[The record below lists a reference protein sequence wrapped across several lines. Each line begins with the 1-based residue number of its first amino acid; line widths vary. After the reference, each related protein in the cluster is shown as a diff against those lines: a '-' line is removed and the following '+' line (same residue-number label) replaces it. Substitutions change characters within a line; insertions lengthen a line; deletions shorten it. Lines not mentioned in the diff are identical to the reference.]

1 MAFTLAMLGFL
12 VLADAL
18 IITQQSRAIHAEMQH
33 HTDHEVDL
41 FAKLV
46 ADSLTRNDYA
56 AVEQAAISWAS
67 EQENILK
74 LKIVTSNGF
83 DLVNYSR
90 SKDVR
95 SQDSYKRKI
104 SYGDDHSIKIDIV
117 KDTSG
122 ISSTLTN
129 LVIQLVIIS
138 IILVALLGLII
149 QRIALRPLQREIN
162 LHRKTEES
170 LRHSIV
176 ELESMNYSLSHDLRT
191 PLRAITGFSQTLR
204 DDAGSRLSAEERQ
217 SLERIENAG
226 KSMAELIDDILELS
240 RMSSARMSRSSID
253 VTKLA
258 RQCLENLLSKYHANE
273 IVWDIKEGMTASADR
288 RFVIVLLENLL
299 DNAIKY
305 TTRTESPVIKIG
317 SLKKEGDTVF
327 YVLDNGAGFD
337 MKFADKLFE
346 PFQRLHQDQG
356 YTGTGIGLAIATRVV
371 QRHGGRI
378 WAESQP
384 GMGST
389 FYFTLPNE

>member
-1 MAFTLAMLGFL
+1 MLGFL

-170 LRHSIV
+170 LRRSIV

-317 SLKKEGDTVF
+317 SLKKDGDTVF

>member
-1 MAFTLAMLGFL
+1 MLGFL

>member
-1 MAFTLAMLGFL
+1 MLGFL

-258 RQCLENLLSKYHANE
+258 RQGLENLLSKYHANE

>member
-1 MAFTLAMLGFL
+1 MLGFL

-204 DDAGSRLSAEERQ
+204 DDAASRLSAEERQ

>member
-1 MAFTLAMLGFL
+1 MLGFL

-46 ADSLTRNDYA
+46 ADSLTRSDYA